1 MSTWAV
7 NFHQNLEPL
16 SLKIFKT
23 LCNQKHL
30 NIIRNRVIIS
40 SSDWPDLSLVSP
52 SCLVKNNPCYKL
64 VIYFLT
70 WPLNLFMSRT
80 RSVSAS
86 FMVSWNKHTLDK
98 LHLWMMI
105 WHLIGCLWQQPS
117 FKCGMLL
124 IESESKP
131 QRHETLQS
139 VFFCQVLGQGCCH
152 RW

>member
-98 LHLWMMI
+98 LHYEWWFGI
-105 WHLIGCLWQQPS
+105 WLVVCGSNPVLNVAACWLSLKASHSGMKHCNPFS
-117 FKCGMLL
+117 FA
-124 IESESKP
+124 
-131 QRHETLQS
+131 R
-139 VFFCQVLGQGCCH
+139 F
-152 RW
+152 